1 VPKYQSKARVNAVQ
15 NNSEEPY
22 RQSQWC
28 IGQGRFL
35 SLQCSREGW
44 LISDIYLDGA
54 PSEEATRHSD
64 HSVPHGLISPH
75 STNPREA

>member
-1 VPKYQSKARVNAVQ
+1 MVHRSR
-15 NNSEEPY
+15 S
-22 RQSQWC
+22 
-28 IGQGRFL
+28 IL

-54 PSEEATRHSD
+54 PSEEAMRQSD
-64 HSVPHGLISPH
+64 HSVPHGPISPH